1 MADVGASAVI
11 WADPAEGPF
20 ELADLGRVDNWVIPK
35 QRYLSRTM
43 MEATWTKARKFRAVF
58 S

>member
-1 MADVGASAVI
+1 MPVTFEPGDGAVKA
-11 WADPAEGPF
+11 
-20 ELADLGRVDNWVIPK
+20 LGRVDNLAGGH
-35 QRYLSRTM
+35 RSRIM